1 MQLQLRGYEGK
12 SLVMRTNIYSQ
23 EVDYALRK
31 DPPKGQCPFGLCH
44 RQTLG

>member
-23 EVDYALRK
+23 VDYALRK